1 MRLDRILLTTALCT
15 LPHAALAQVANT
27 YCAGNPAACQPV
39 ASAYTG
45 YAPNGFNGGYPPN
58 GGYNGGYAPN
68 GFAPNG
74 YGGGYAPN
82 GYGGYVPNGYP
93 GYGGYPQPG
102 YYPNGQQL
110 QGQSLSAITY
120 GPNAQP
126 GQDGNSPFPQNQPL
140 QANAPVPP
148 HPANA
153 HFNRYSAG
161 VFSDANRP
169 SKVVQRTA
177 RTAGIRDG
185 YIEESKRI
193 ADHLA
198 SPEIA
203 ARLVARYSFASVMVN
218 SDVVPPVI
226 TELRAIRQTPAR
238 NVLNTTL
245 GSFEIVR
252 TARMTVTTPNWR
264 DYLTVVLP
272 AEPAPTWMPPQTD
285 NEKAHWDVSYKAGL
299 EIGVAQ
305 ARAAF
310 DDGLARLDRDISGMR
325 RYHDLAQRGVVSLP
339 VVKTAAKRLKI
350 SRDGRSAAVGNRSMV
365 LTVSPKFQRT
375 ASAAAGG

>member
-1 MRLDRILLTTALCT
+1 MSLHRILLTTALCT
-15 LPHAALAQVANT
+15 ISHAASAQVANT
-27 YCAGNPAACQPV
+27 YCASNPAACQPV
-39 ASAYTG
+39 APAYTA
-45 YAPNGFNGGYPPN
+45 YAPNGFNGGY
-58 GGYNGGYAPN
+58 
-68 GFAPNG
+68 APNG

-82 GYGGYVPNGYP
+82 GLNGGYAPNGYAP
-93 GYGGYPQPG
+93 PGYGGYGGYPQPG
-102 YYPNGQQL
+102 YYGPNGHQIQS
-110 QGQSLSAITY
+110 QSLSAITY
-120 GPNAQP
+120 GQNGQP
-126 GQDGNSPFPQNQPL
+126 GSAGAIPFRPNEPL
-140 QANAPVPP
+140 QANAPAPP
-148 HPANA
+148 HPLNP
-153 HFNRYSAG
+153 HFSRYSAG

-203 ARLVARYSFASVMVN
+203 ARLEARYPFSSVMIG

-252 TARMTVTTPNWR
+252 TARMTVTPPNWR
-264 DYLTVVLP
+264 DYLSVTPPL
-272 AEPAPTWMPPQTD
+272 EPAPTWMPPQTD

-299 EIGVAQ
+299 EVGVAQ

-339 VVKTAAKRLKI
+339 VIKTAAKRLKF
-350 SRDGRSAAVGNRSMV
+350 SPDGQSAAVGNRSMT

-375 ASAAAGG
+375 ALAAPVGG